1 MKEINYQ
8 VEMIDVLHD
17 EKTLISG
24 LKELRGVI
32 SVNVDLPHQE
42 IRIFMMKR
50 FVRLIRSKK
59 DCTICNM
66 ISPCADD
73 RRKRDPHCFLVER
86 AIASCY
92 TIRNQR

>member
-42 IRIFMMKR
+42 IRIFYDET
-50 FVRLIRSKK
+50 VCQTYQIEERLHHLQY
-59 DCTICNM
+59 DFTL
-66 ISPCADD
+66 
-73 RRKRDPHCFLVER
+73 RR
-86 AIASCY
+86 
-92 TIRNQR
+92 

>member
-1 MKEINYQ
+1 
-8 VEMIDVLHD
+8 MIDVLHD

-42 IRIFMMKR
+42 IRIFYDET
-50 FVRLIRSKK
+50 VCQTYQIEERLH
-59 DCTICNM
+59 ICNM

>member
-42 IRIFMMKR
+42 IRIFYDETAYQIEE
-50 FVRLIRSKK
+50 RLHHLQY
-59 DCTICNM
+59 DFTL
-66 ISPCADD
+66 
-73 RRKRDPHCFLVER
+73 RR
-86 AIASCY
+86 
-92 TIRNQR
+92 

>member
-42 IRIFMMKR
+42 IRICQTYQIEE
-50 FVRLIRSKK
+50 RLHHLQY
-59 DCTICNM
+59 DFTL
-66 ISPCADD
+66 
-73 RRKRDPHCFLVER
+73 RR
-86 AIASCY
+86 
-92 TIRNQR
+92 